1 MLRLKEIYQYL
12 DSISPFSLQES
23 WDNSGLLIG
32 NIESQ
37 IKDIYLSLE
46 VTKELAQNAKEDSL
60 IIAHHP
66 LIFKPLNKIDF
77 LDYPSN
83 IIEILI
89 KKNISLIA
97 MHTNFDIT
105 HLNKY
110 FVEKILGFSYFTKGI
125 ACIVEEEIEFDDL
138 LKKFDY
144 PIRYS
149 KCKDKIH
156 KIAIVCGSGMSEIES
171 IYKENNI
178 DCVITGDVKYHDVM
192 KFKSLCI
199 SIIDANHYHSER
211 FFGAILSP
219 YLKDISYNAIIFDL
233 ENPFRIFKEQ
243 Q

>member
-32 NIESQ
+32 NIESN

-66 LIFKPLNKIDF
+66 LIFKPLSKIDF

-156 KIAIVCGSGMSEIES
+156 KIAIVCGSE
-171 IYKENNI
+171 
-178 DCVITGDVKYHDVM
+178 
-192 KFKSLCI
+192 
-199 SIIDANHYHSER
+199 
-211 FFGAILSP
+211 
-219 YLKDISYNAIIFDL
+219 
-233 ENPFRIFKEQ
+233 
-243 Q
+243 